1 MPRTQGTVTS
11 PRPLVTAAEIRR
23 FDKAVTVR
31 DQRAFLTELDRLVRE
46 KIAAAKQ
53 AAGVEERDVMALQYK
68 AAALRADTPWQ
79 PSAGDIQRGRAAL
92 LHEFEQPHNLPLTEF
107 ARLAHKSR
115 QQIYKD
121 IAARR
126 LLALDVGRRGQ
137 RLPDWQLDPA
147 ALQLTQALLAGA
159 QDVDAWTLYHALS
172 LPADALD
179 GRSPVRTVQ
188 RGNVDAVA
196 GVVLSSLGLHAPRPA
211 GDDAA

>member
-1 MPRTQGTVTS
+1 VPS
-11 PRPLVTAAEIRR
+11 PRSLVTAAEIRR
-23 FDKAVTVR
+23 FDKVVTVR
-31 DQRAFLTELDRLVRE
+31 DQRAFLAELDRLVRE
-46 KIAAAKQ
+46 KIAAAEQ
-53 AAGVEERDVMALQYK
+53 ATGVEERDVMALRYK

-79 PSAGDIQRGRAAL
+79 PSASDIQRGRAAL

-159 QDVDAWTLYHALS
+159 RDVDAWTLYHALS
-172 LPADALD
+172 APAPALD
-179 GRSPVRTVQ
+179 GQAPVQAVQ
-188 RGNVDAVA
+188 RGKVEALARLLLD
-196 GVVLSSLGLHAPRPA
+196 GLGLQAAAA
-211 GDDAA
+211 GGR